1 MPYRIK
7 KLVTI
12 LIIVG
17 VVLAL
22 HIAPAPSEPLLAV
35 SQAASS
41 ASASAQQGQVDDPP
55 VVDASANEV
64 YYDPDTYAPIVEAGK
79 PGLSEGVPVAEPVF
93 AAQHRDEVS
102 PAEAGQA
109 PVIELFYGD
118 EQSFGQ
124 IGRPQRWVN
133 ILGKVTSPSAI
144 SSLTFTLNGGP
155 ARLLKLGPDQRRLAN
170 TGDFNI
176 EIDTAELTVGSNQVV
191 VTAIN
196 NQAQASFKTVT
207 VNYQSSTVWPTTYVA
222 DWSTTTNIQDLAQ
235 VVDGKWEIQDGH
247 LRPVELGYDRLV
259 AIGHTTWTDYE
270 VTVPVTVT
278 AIDEGGFAFP
288 SNGPGIGL
296 LMPWQGHFL
305 QSNEQPTTGW
315 QNFGGLGWY
324 RWNRNDQGQVT
335 SAVQLLGYAGRELG
349 VKAKPLTFGTPYIFK
364 MSVQTVP
371 DKPSYYRFKMWP
383 AADPEP
389 GEWDVEKGGR
399 VGEPPS
405 GSFLLVAHH
414 VDALFGPVSVR
425 PLASLQFGITT
436 STDGNGT
443 IVVTPPP
450 TTTFSYGQVVRLDA
464 VGNAGKTL
472 DRWEGDISGNKNPY
486 VLYIT
491 KDTNVTATFVDAPP
505 PTITVSAV
513 GNGTAVVIP
522 QKELYDFGEQV
533 TFLATPQVGYAFT
546 GWSGSFGGLVNP
558 RTMTV
563 TRSLNVVANFGD
575 AVPPLSDDF
584 GGCVLDTNL
593 WAFHNPV
600 GDAQLQHGGGK
611 LRITV
616 PGSQDHDLWQE
627 SFGAARLTQP
637 AVDADW
643 GIEARFDSQPT
654 ERYQSQ
660 GIIIEQDENNF
671 IRFDYNS
678 TGSSVRA
685 FAAVFENG
693 LPTITKNTA
702 ITVPQ
707 DLEMYLLVGRNG
719 NQWTAQYRSLDGV
732 AWRTTA
738 RFDHE
743 MSVRSVG
750 VFAGNVQPDAATPPP
765 AFTAV
770 VDYFFQSNARID
782 PQDSRPLTPIIR
794 VNGDGTVDRTPN
806 KAGYDCDEPIQLTAT
821 PNEGSVFVGWSGAVS
836 GRGNPTTMMLNQGSL
851 VTATFAVGDF
861 VLDTNVQGQGS
872 LTRSPDKL
880 AFEANEQVT
889 LTATPAA
896 GWRFVGW
903 EGDATGSENPL
914 IVTMDADKQIRPV
927 FAQLKGESQ
936 LYLPLIQN

>member
-1 MPYRIK
+1 MRYSSRK
-7 KLVTI
+7 FVTSLAI
-12 LIIVG
+12 LG
-17 VVLAL
+17 VVVAL
-22 HIAPAPSEPLLAV
+22 HIAPAPSVSLVAV
-35 SQAASS
+35 SQAASLVR
-41 ASASAQQGQVDDPP
+41 APAQQGPP
-55 VVDASANEV
+55 DEPTVTDAGANEI

-79 PGLSEGVPVAEPVF
+79 PGLSEGVPVAEPVY
-93 AAQHRDEVS
+93 AAQPSVDVS
-102 PAEAGQA
+102 PADASQA
-109 PVIELFYGD
+109 PGIELFYGD
-118 EQSFGQ
+118 EQSFGH

-155 ARLLKLGPDQRRLAN
+155 ARLLKIGPDQRRLAKS
-170 TGDFNI
+170 GDFNV
-176 EIDTAELTVGSNQVV
+176 EIDTAELTVGANQVV
-191 VTAIN
+191 ITAIN
-196 NQAQASFKTVT
+196 SQAQAAFRTVT
-207 VNYQSSTVWPTTYVA
+207 VNYQSSPVWPATYTA

-259 AIGHTTWTDYE
+259 AVGHTTWTDYE

-278 AIDEGGFAFP
+278 AIDESGFAFP
-288 SNGPGIGL
+288 SNGPGIGI

-324 RWNRNDQGQVT
+324 RWNKNDQGQVT

-425 PLASLQFGITT
+425 PLAGLQFAVTT
-436 STDGNGT
+436 STDGNGV
-443 IVVTPPP
+443 IEVTPPP
-450 TTTFSYGQVVRLDA
+450 TTTFSYGQVVRFEA
-464 VGNAGKTL
+464 VGNIGQTL
-472 DRWEGDISGNKNPY
+472 ERWGGDISGIKNPY

-491 KDTNVTATFVDAPP
+491 KDTHVTATFADAPP

-522 QKELYDFGEQV
+522 QKEVYDFGEQV
-533 TFLATPQVGYAFT
+533 TFLATPQFGYAFT
-546 GWSGSFGGLVNP
+546 GWSGSFGGLTNP

-575 AVPPLSDDF
+575 AVSPLSDDF

-593 WAFHNPV
+593 WTFHNPV

-616 PGSQDHDLWQE
+616 PGTQDHDLWQE

-637 AVDADW
+637 AVDDNW
-643 GIEARFDSQPT
+643 GIEVRFDSQPT

-660 GIIIEQDENNF
+660 GIIVEQDESNF

-678 TGSSVRA
+678 TGTAVRA

-693 LPTITKNTA
+693 LPTITKNTT

-707 DLEMYLLVGRNG
+707 GLEMYLLVSRNG

-738 RFDHE
+738 RFDYE

-750 VFAGNVQPDAATPPP
+750 VFAGNVQPNAATPPP
-765 AFTAV
+765 PFTAV

-782 PQDSRPLTPIIR
+782 PQDSRPLTPILR
-794 VNGDGTVDRTPN
+794 VNGDGTVARTPN
-806 KAGYDCDEPIQLTAT
+806 KAGYACDEPIQLTAT
-821 PNEGSVFVGWSGAVS
+821 PNEGSVFVGWGGAVS
-836 GRGNPTTMMLNQGSL
+836 GRVNPTTMTLNQGSL
-851 VTATFAVGDF
+851 VTATFAAGDF
-861 VLDTNVQGQGS
+861 VLEANAQGQGA

-880 AFEANEQVT
+880 AFAVNEQVT
-889 LTATPAA
+889 LTATPAE

-903 EGDATGSENPL
+903 SGDASGAENPL
-914 IVTMDADKQIRPV
+914 TVTMDADKQIHPI
-927 FAQLKGESQ
+927 FAPLEEESQ